1 MIKDRLFYICN
12 VALMINNF
20 LQSYYKKSLIN
31 VSLTKNHNLSKTS
44 NSTLTSVHFQS
55 DTSKKSS
62 PNLNVYWSEVNP
74 TLKSGKKFS
83 SISPL
88 SKACKN
94 LSTPFLRKLRI
105 TSTVT
110 QKVVSTSLMHLEK
123 DFLNKKALRNSLL
136 LLVVLLLMNT
146 TQRKNSTTSE

>member
-1 MIKDRLFYICN
+1 MIKDRSFYICN

-20 LQSYYKKSLIN
+20 LQSCYKKSLMN
-31 VSLTKNHNLSKTS
+31 VSLIKNHNLLKTS

-62 PNLNVYWSEVNP
+62 PNFNVYWSEVNP

-83 SISPL
+83 SISLL
-88 SKACKN
+88 SKVCKN
-94 LSTPFLRKLRI
+94 LSTQSLKKLRI

-123 DFLNKKALRNSLL
+123 DFLKKEALRNSSL

-146 TQRKNSTTSE
+146 TQRKNLITSE

>member
-1 MIKDRLFYICN
+1 MYHWQKITIFQKPQTQSL
-12 VALMINNF
+12 
-20 LQSYYKKSLIN
+20 LQFIFSQI
-31 VSLTKNHNLSKTS
+31 HR
-44 NSTLTSVHFQS
+44 
-55 DTSKKSS
+55 KKSS

-74 TLKSGKKFS
+74 TSKSGKKFS
-83 SISPL
+83 SISLL
-88 SKACKN
+88 SKVCKN
-94 LSTPFLRKLRI
+94 LSTQFLRKLRI

-146 TQRKNSTTSE
+146 TQRKNLITSEWLMVPLKLWKNLLPNKRIKRVQYHC